1 MDITLIFN
9 FFGKNIT
16 MQCSSS
22 DKMSDIFKKFISKL
36 EIQTDISDFKYIYNQ
51 KELSDESTLE
61 NNIKIDSEK
70 IIVINVNRRCRIY
83 KCPVCIC
90 NDCIINLLNYQA
102 AFYGC
107 KYDKNENHK
116 RVTIFDNY
124 QNYQN
129 IDYSQIRCHTSTCP
143 NTPFNYPDTFYKC
156 LTDSKMSGRS
166 KYFCKSCIPEH
177 KKMDHKIVK
186 YDEKNYYCQNHFN
199 PYEKCCFDCKMDLC
213 KDCEKEHNGH
223 KIAFYSEMTTDVGN
237 LKKVLGN
244 IKDSINN
251 LSFAVDDIKNML
263 DGTKR
268 IYERYYNIAND
279 IIKKYELFNKDLK
292 NYRILRTI
300 RNLNFSN
307 KQIIN
312 DLNKIIDEQDL
323 QKKSSIILSTYN
335 DKLETIKGIENKHHI
350 SIIKKENG

>member
-1 MDITLIFN
+1 
-9 FFGKNIT
+9 
-16 MQCSSS
+16 
-22 DKMSDIFKKFISKL
+22 
-36 EIQTDISDFKYIYNQ
+36 
-51 KELSDESTLE
+51 
-61 NNIKIDSEK
+61 
-70 IIVINVNRRCRIY
+70 
-83 KCPVCIC
+83 
-90 NDCIINLLNYQA
+90 
-102 AFYGC
+102 
-107 KYDKNENHK
+107 
-116 RVTIFDNY
+116 
-124 QNYQN
+124 
-129 IDYSQIRCHTSTCP
+129 
-143 NTPFNYPDTFYKC
+143 
-156 LTDSKMSGRS
+156 
-166 KYFCKSCIPEH
+166 
-177 KKMDHKIVK
+177 
-186 YDEKNYYCQNHFN
+186 
-199 PYEKCCFDCKMDLC
+199 MDLC

-237 LKKVLGN
+237 LKKILGN